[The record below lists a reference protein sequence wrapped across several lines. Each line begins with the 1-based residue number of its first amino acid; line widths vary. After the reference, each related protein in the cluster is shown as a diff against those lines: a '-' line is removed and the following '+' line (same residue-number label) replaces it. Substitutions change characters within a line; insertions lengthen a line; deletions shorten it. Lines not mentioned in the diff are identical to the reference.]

1 MSLGGR
7 TPRSLW
13 EYDYHFSLLHRR
25 QQSQNFGHERP
36 GVSQT
41 VGGCFERDHG
51 EAILGE
57 ILLPGKVLIHR
68 DQQVE
73 LILSPFQQS
82 AVFDASPAKERH
94 RFDHVTGQVS
104 PEPPVEVF
112 V

>member
-1 MSLGGR
+1 MSLSSRKGFRPLETIKGERSGG
-7 TPRSLW
+7 
-13 EYDYHFSLLHRR
+13 
-25 QQSQNFGHERP
+25 SQVTINREG
-36 GVSQT
+36 
-41 VGGCFERDHG
+41 
-51 EAILGE
+51 
-57 ILLPGKVLIHR
+57 LIHR